1 MKFPR
6 EVWAGSHL
14 TRKQQLKRQIV
25 QNREEFA
32 TFLQR
37 FNNKMNCYT
46 SVYDYKR
53 FGDTQAFTSSVI
65 LDRLFLDFDSHG
77 KPLDL
82 SLQDTKLIVD
92 HLYGKDYEF
101 EIYFSGNGFHVFV
114 FGEVASSIRDIQ
126 QFFNKLYPIATNKTL
141 DKSGVQTRRLRR
153 VPNTVNMNTEDF
165 LYCIPLTREQ
175 LTNMSDIIAL
185 AKNPPFSSPKRYGNR
200 KVAWPNAPL
209 FAYAPIEIA
218 TVETVGKLPLLPCL
232 NNSIMVENPT
242 HEARVYLVSW
252 FRTLLAN
259 NQKCYDYTEQQ
270 KILNTIMEEIK
281 NIASKDGVWLD
292 WDESVTRHHATYT
305 VSNDGGYMAPTC
317 EKLISEGYC
326 VGKCWRYPEV

>member
-1 MKFPR
+1 M
-6 EVWAGSHL
+6 
-14 TRKQQLKRQIV
+14 
-25 QNREEFA
+25 
-32 TFLQR
+32 
-37 FNNKMNCYT
+37 
-46 SVYDYKR
+46 
-53 FGDTQAFTSSVI
+53 
-65 LDRLFLDFDSHG
+65 
-77 KPLDL
+77 
-82 SLQDTKLIVD
+82 
-92 HLYGKDYEF
+92 
-101 EIYFSGNGFHVFV
+101 
-114 FGEVASSIRDIQ
+114 
-126 QFFNKLYPIATNKTL
+126 
-141 DKSGVQTRRLRR
+141 
-153 VPNTVNMNTEDF
+153 
-165 LYCIPLTREQ
+165 
-175 LTNMSDIIAL
+175 
-185 AKNPPFSSPKRYGNR
+185 
-200 KVAWPNAPL
+200 
-209 FAYAPIEIA
+209 
-218 TVETVGKLPLLPCL
+218 LPCL

>member
-14 TRKQQLKRQIV
+14 TKKQQLKRQIIN
-25 QNREEFA
+25 NREEF
-32 TFLQR
+32 TIFLKR

-53 FGDTQAFTSSVI
+53 FTNNQAYVSSVV

-77 KPLDL
+77 KPLRL
-82 SLQDTKLIVD
+82 SLEDVRSVIAYLDEKHFT
-92 HLYGKDYEF
+92 Y

-114 FGEVASSIRDIQ
+114 YGTVADSIRDIQ
-126 QFFNKLYPIATNKTL
+126 QFFYMLYPKAVNKTL

-153 VPNTVNMNTEDF
+153 VPNTVNMNTNDF
-165 LYCIPLTREQ
+165 LFCIPLEKEHLQ
-175 LTNMSDIIAL
+175 SMDSIIAL
-185 AKNPPFSSPKRYGNR
+185 AKDPPFSAPIRYGNQP
-200 KVAWPNAPL
+200 VMWPKAPL
-209 FAYAPIEIA
+209 FASAPIEIS
-218 TVETVGKLPLLPCL
+218 TVERVGKLPIIPCL
-232 NNSIMVENPT
+232 HNSIMVENPT

-252 FRTLLAN
+252 YRTLLADN
-259 NQKCYDYTEQQ
+259 KKCYDYEKNQEIL
-270 KILNTIMEEIK
+270 KIIVDEIK
-281 NIASKDGVWLD
+281 NIASKEGIWLD
-292 WDESVTRHHATYT
+292 WNEGVTTHHANYT